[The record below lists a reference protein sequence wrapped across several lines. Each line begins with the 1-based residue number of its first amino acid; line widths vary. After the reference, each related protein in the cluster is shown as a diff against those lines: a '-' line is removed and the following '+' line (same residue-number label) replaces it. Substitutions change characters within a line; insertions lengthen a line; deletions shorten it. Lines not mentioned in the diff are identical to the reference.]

1 MSSIGKAPSTEGR
14 IQWKESTLTDY
25 KRVLW
30 GNTPKDRAE
39 LADLERKGVEYTG
52 LGTAKKAGHNP
63 PKLFELDYYDGTVA
77 G

>member
-1 MSSIGKAPSTEGR
+1 M
-14 IQWKESTLTDY
+14 TDY

-30 GNTPKDRAE
+30 SSTPKDRAE

-63 PKLFELDYYDGTVA
+63 PKLFELDYYDGTDD
-77 G
+77 GDEKDESDDPSSLPFG